1 MEEVELGASLD
12 RFEEEFAVAY
22 SDDGSK
28 FDIPKELVP
37 KGAAQG
43 ARVRLFLKD
52 GKVIMVRVDRKE
64 AKSLDEKIK
73 EKLERLKR
81 GDHLK

>member
-1 MEEVELGASLD
+1 MEKVEIAASLD

-22 SDDGSK
+22 SDDGTK

-37 KGAAQG
+37 EGGAQG
-43 ARVRLFLKD
+43 ARVRLFLKE
-52 GKVIMVRVDRKE
+52 GKVVMVRVDRKE
-64 AKSLDEKIK
+64 ARSLDEKIR